1 MSPDH
6 VDKQLESKA
15 YIVVH
20 SLFEWIQCRGVGLIS
35 QDVNLI
41 GHKAFKI
48 RRDQIALKRI

>member
-20 SLFEWIQCRGVGLIS
+20 SLFEWISAEGL
-35 QDVNLI
+35 
-41 GHKAFKI
+41 G
-48 RRDQIALKRI
+48 